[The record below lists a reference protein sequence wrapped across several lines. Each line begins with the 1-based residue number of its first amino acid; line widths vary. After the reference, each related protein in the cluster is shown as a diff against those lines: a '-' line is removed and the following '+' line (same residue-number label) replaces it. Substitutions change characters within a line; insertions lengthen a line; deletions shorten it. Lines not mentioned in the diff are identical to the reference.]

1 MDTNSLFLAA
11 RDRPPSTLR
20 RLADGV
26 LNLLYP
32 ESCLVCASPV
42 SRMQDCGVCQRC
54 WKSVLALR
62 ISHPW
67 CPSCGVPFQSAA
79 IEPGYLC
86 GDCIL
91 QMPVY
96 AGARSFG
103 YYRGELSRLIQ
114 GLKFENR
121 RNLVGLLSPLMA
133 QAFVSSWEP
142 EEIDFVVPV
151 PLHPRRRRE
160 RGFNQSVLLAR
171 GLVRLVGVPLSEA
184 VLVRARNTPPQV
196 GLTDAER
203 RHNVRQAFHCDRPGL
218 VAHKRLLLVDDVM
231 TTGATVCSASQAL
244 LDAGARRVSVLTVAR
259 AVPGLD

>member
-1 MDTNSLFLAA
+1 MNTNSLFLAA
-11 RDRPPSTLR
+11 RDRRPSTLR
-20 RLADGV
+20 RLADAV

-32 ESCLVCASPV
+32 ESCLVCANPV
-42 SRMQDCGVCQRC
+42 SRLQDCGICQRC

-62 ISHPW
+62 ISPPW
-67 CPSCGVPFQSAA
+67 CPSCGAPFPSAA

-86 GDCIL
+86 GECTIR
-91 QMPVY
+91 MPPY

-121 RNLVGLLSPLMA
+121 RNLVELLSPLLA
-133 QAFVSSWEP
+133 QTFVSSWER
-142 EEIDFVVPV
+142 EEIDLVVPL
-151 PLHPRRRRE
+151 PLHARRRRE

-171 GLVRLVGVPLSEA
+171 GLVRLVGVPMSEA
-184 VLVRARNTPPQV
+184 ALVRTRNTPPQV

-203 RHNVRQAFHCDRPGL
+203 HHNVRQAFHCDRPEQ
-218 VAHKRLLLVDDVM
+218 VARKRLLLVDDVM

-244 LDAGARRVSVLTVAR
+244 LEAGALRVSVLTVAR